1 MQQNDGLADG
11 SGKGCRTGRAG
22 TSFRSSLMP
31 TAPGTFGSRKCLA
44 RLARLALLALLAA
57 LAPASLVVSLLP
69 PPSPPWLSLP
79 FLLSLPSLSPSQQS

>member
-31 TAPGTFGSRKCLA
+31 TAPGTFGSRKF
-44 RLARLALLALLAA
+44 LARLALLALLAA